1 MKFLLIKPITHYWF
15 YSYCKNLR
23 KPVTYIRLILVIK
36 TYLFACFYFKAY
48 FFALVPNHHTW
59 CLPSFSI
66 IDMILGCAIL
76 AHLTSLWCKKVHF
89 YAKWRKSKSI
99 SILRLPKFFNNSG
112 RKFVCF
118 YNWCLIHQSFNW
130 PLGINDVIMGYA
142 GHICAF
148 RFRNSVGNFCC
159 LSNIH
164 VQWHFTFGHTMA
176 KGWWHWIS

>member
-1 MKFLLIKPITHYWF
+1 M
-15 YSYCKNLR
+15 
-23 KPVTYIRLILVIK
+23 
-36 TYLFACFYFKAY
+36 
-48 FFALVPNHHTW
+48 
-59 CLPSFSI
+59 
-66 IDMILGCAIL
+66 
-76 AHLTSLWCKKVHF
+76 HF

-148 RFRNSVGNFCC
+148 RSRNSVGNFCC
-159 LSNIH
+159 LSMSNGILNLAIQGPKVGDTESYKQISNGAGSNISAI
-164 VQWHFTFGHTMA
+164 HFGPLHLLKVTKYVLVLRDWAFGYNYRTYLKALLIRRLSNGHQPFGR
-176 KGWWHWIS
+176 KK